1 MFLYQRRVRTSNLI
15 SGLGHP
21 YDCGQCGTKLS
32 TTYSRNGQG
41 ARVTRISAGLL
52 PFAISNVLHMP
63 CHPQYLLVLKW
74 SNLEQVNHDHMIC
87 CVCYAHIY
95 SPYLLQTCTGSPVS
109 LSDLTHYSKELVAS
123 VGVSIQQ
130 KSLYRYKLQHCRCN
144 RVGIIFPLFCRS
156 SSLKVHGTLY
166 KRGCWLL
173 TGKQSIYGMK
183 YPQFNVVIDILSQGD
198 QHTPLLITRAGQ
210 HIKYVEHMRAYS
222 VLCTATSPIEVI
234 CPSSLLYYEP
244 FTAVIHDA
252 EVIIKPRVD
261 LYSVLED

>member
-1 MFLYQRRVRTSNLI
+1 MRYEAKHNIFKKWARSTSYKNLCWTLAIRYQQCAAHALSSTIPLGAEVVKFGTSN
-15 SGLGHP
+15 P
-21 YDCGQCGTKLS
+21 
-32 TTYSRNGQG
+32 
-41 ARVTRISAGLL
+41 
-52 PFAISNVLHMP
+52 
-63 CHPQYLLVLKW
+63 
-74 SNLEQVNHDHMIC
+74 DHMIC

-130 KSLYRYKLQHCRCN
+130 KSLYRYELQHCRCN

-183 YPQFNVVIDILSQGD
+183 YPQFNVVIDILRQGD

-210 HIKYVEHMRAYS
+210 HIKYMRAYS

-234 CPSSLLYYEP
+234 CPSSLL
-244 FTAVIHDA
+244 
-252 EVIIKPRVD
+252 
-261 LYSVLED
+261 

>member
-1 MFLYQRRVRTSNLI
+1 MYVTPTFILLICSKLVQAHLFHYPTSHSTVL
-15 SGLGHP
+15 
-21 YDCGQCGTKLS
+21 QGTGGF
-32 TTYSRNGQG
+32 SRCEYP
-41 ARVTRISAGLL
+41 TK
-52 PFAISNVLHMP
+52 VL
-63 CHPQYLLVLKW
+63 V
-74 SNLEQVNHDHMIC
+74 QV
-87 CVCYAHIY
+87 
-95 SPYLLQTCTGSPVS
+95 
-109 LSDLTHYSKELVAS
+109 
-123 VGVSIQQ
+123 
-130 KSLYRYKLQHCRCN
+130 CRCN
-144 RVGIIFPLFCRS
+144 RVGIILLVYILFCRS

-198 QHTPLLITRAGQ
+198 QHTPLLITQAGQ